1 MFLYLCLC
9 GCSEESGE
17 EGRGGEVG
25 RRRSSREKRGC
36 RVGESHPAPPRRRAY
51 FELRGQLA
59 PPRRRAYFEQEP
71 ERGAASSMVAEI
83 FITRTTWDVDTLR
96 HMIIVAF
103 VCLLFG

>member
-36 RVGESHPAPPRRRAY
+36 RVGESHPAPPRLRAC
-51 FELRGQLA
+51 
-59 PPRRRAYFEQEP
+59 FEQEP

-96 HMIIVAF
+96 HMIIFAF
-103 VCLLFG
+103 VCLLCG

>member
-51 FELRGQLA
+51 FE
-59 PPRRRAYFEQEP
+59 QEP
-71 ERGAASSMVAEI
+71 ERGAASNMVAEI